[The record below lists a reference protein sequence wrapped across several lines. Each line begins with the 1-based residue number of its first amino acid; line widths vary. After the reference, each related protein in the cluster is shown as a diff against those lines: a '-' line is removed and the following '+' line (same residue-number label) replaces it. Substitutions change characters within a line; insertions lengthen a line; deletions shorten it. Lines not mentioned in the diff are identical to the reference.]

1 MIGTNYAA
9 RPNIARLQIRLTGH
23 LPLFR
28 FTISTMPHNQY
39 TLGFIGIGLMGKPMV
54 LRLLAAGFRVNVW
67 NRSPEKL
74 KPATDAGA
82 LACASIA
89 DVVKASDVIILC
101 LADTLVVESVV
112 NTDILDH
119 GSAGKLLIDLSSIHP
134 ENTRKLAAT
143 LLEKCGMGWV
153 DAPVSGGVAGAEQGS
168 LAIMAGGRAEH
179 IAVARQVLAPLYQ
192 QLTHMGDVG
201 SGQVTKICNQMI
213 VSCNVLVIAEMMAL
227 AKQAGVDAEK
237 IPSALAG
244 GFADSKPL
252 QIVGP
257 EMATGTFEPVK
268 WRVKTLL
275 KDLNM
280 AVDLSLKQGCAIPMS
295 GLAAQLM
302 QLHGS
307 HGYREADPSTLI
319 NLYKNTDA

>member
-1 MIGTNYAA
+1 
-9 RPNIARLQIRLTGH
+9 
-23 LPLFR
+23 
-28 FTISTMPHNQY
+28 MPHTQY
-39 TLGFIGIGLMGKPMV
+39 TLGFIGIGLMGKPMT
-54 LRLLAAGFRVNVW
+54 LRLLDAGFSVNVW
-67 NRSPEKL
+67 NRSAEKL
-74 KPATDAGA
+74 QPVIAAGA
-82 LACASIA
+82 IAHSSIA
-89 DVVKASDVIILC
+89 EVVKASDVIILC

-112 NTDILDH
+112 HSDILEH
-119 GSAGKLLIDLSSIHP
+119 GSAGKLVIDLSSIHP
-134 ENTRKLAAT
+134 EATRHLAAT
-143 LLEKCGMGWV
+143 LFEKCGMDWV
-153 DAPVSGGVAGAEQGS
+153 DAPVSGGVAGAEQGN
-168 LAIMAGGRAEH
+168 LAIMAGGSAAH
-179 IAVARQVLAPLYQ
+179 IAIARQVLAPLYK

-237 IPSALAG
+237 IPAALAG

-257 EMATGTFEPVK
+257 EMATDSFEPVK

-275 KDLNM
+275 KDLSM
-280 AVDLSLKQGCAIPMS
+280 AVDLSLKQGCATPMS

-307 HGYREADPSTLI
+307 HGYSEADPSTLI
-319 NLYKNTDA
+319 KLYTHTDA

>member
-1 MIGTNYAA
+1 MSNKK
-9 RPNIARLQIRLTGH
+9 H
-23 LPLFR
+23 
-28 FTISTMPHNQY
+28 
-39 TLGFIGIGLMGKPMV
+39 TLGFIGIGLMGKPMT
-54 LRLLAAGFRVNVW
+54 LRLLNAGFKVNVW
-67 NRSPEKL
+67 NRTAEKL
-74 KPATDAGA
+74 KAVTDAGA
-82 LACASIA
+82 CACASIPEL
-89 DVVKASDVIILC
+89 VKASDVVMLC
-101 LADTLVVESVV
+101 LADTAVVESVV
-112 NTDILDH
+112 CDDILEN
-119 GSAGKLLIDLSSIHP
+119 GSADKLLIDLSSIHP
-134 ENTRKLAAT
+134 ENTRRLALT
-143 LLEKCGMGWV
+143 LYEKCGMGWV
-153 DAPVSGGVAGAEQGS
+153 DAPVSGGIAGAKQGR
-168 LAIMAGGRAEH
+168 LAIMAGGSVAN
-179 IAVARQVLAPLYQ
+179 IAIARKVLAPLYN

-227 AKQAGVDAEK
+227 AKQAGVEAEK
-237 IPSALAG
+237 IPDALAG

-280 AVDLSLKQGCAIPMS
+280 ALDVAVSQGNATPMS

-307 HGYREADPSTLI
+307 HGYLEQDPSTLI
-319 NLYKNTDA
+319 KLFTQSDA